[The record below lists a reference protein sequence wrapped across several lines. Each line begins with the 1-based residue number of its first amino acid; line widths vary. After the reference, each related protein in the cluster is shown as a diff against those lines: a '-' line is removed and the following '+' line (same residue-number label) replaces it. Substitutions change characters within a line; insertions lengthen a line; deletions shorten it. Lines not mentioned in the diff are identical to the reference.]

1 MNKKRILIT
10 AIGGGG
16 HGDQVLKALL
26 MERDRYEII
35 GADANPECTQAASVD
50 QFVQLPL
57 ASETNYIEILLDHCE
72 RLKIDALIH
81 GCEPELIIFNQYRKL
96 IEDKGIFLP
105 INRSS
110 LIDMCMNKAKTNLR
124 LRDLGFPAPKYLN
137 VTSESE
143 FNDIDWFPVVVKP
156 AIGGGGSANVFIAQ
170 DSSELTGL
178 ASYLGLGGIT
188 KGFMIQEYIGT
199 PEQEFT
205 VGVLH
210 NLDGQ
215 YINSIALRRH
225 LTNGL
230 SVRTSVANRTE
241 KKELG
246 TRLVISSGVSQ
257 GDIGRFPE
265 VTEQCREIAD
275 RLGSCGPLNF
285 QCRFFDG
292 RVHIFEINPRF
303 SGTTSLRAMVGLNE
317 PDLLMRHHCFNE
329 EIKTNFQYKEA
340 TILRSLSESILSKP

>member
-35 GADANPECTQAASVD
+35 GADANPECIQASSVD
-50 QFVQLPL
+50 QFVQLPF
-57 ASETNYIEILLDHCE
+57 ASDVNYIEILLDYCD

-81 GCEPELIIFNQYRKL
+81 GCEPELILFNKYRKL
-96 IEDKGIFLP
+96 VEDAGIFLP
-105 INRSS
+105 INSS
-110 LIDMCMNKAKTNLR
+110 ALIEMCMNKAKTNSCLK
-124 LRDLGFPAPKYLN
+124 DLGFPAPKYLN

-143 FNDIDWFPVVVKP
+143 LTAIDWFPVVVKP
-156 AIGGGGSANVFIAQ
+156 AVGGGGSANVFIAQ
-170 DSSELTGL
+170 DLNELCGL
-178 ASYLGLGGIT
+178 ASYLGLGERT

-210 NLDGQ
+210 DLNGR

-225 LTNGL
+225 LKSGL

-246 TRLVISSGVSQ
+246 NRLVISSGVSQ

-275 RLGSCGPLNF
+275 QLGSCGPLNF
-285 QCRFFDG
+285 QCRFFDVK
-292 RVHIFEINPRF
+292 VHIFEINPRF
-303 SGTTSLRAMVGLNE
+303 SGTTSLRAMVGFNE
-317 PDLLMRHHCFNE
+317 PDLLIRHHCMHE
-329 EIKTNFQYKEA
+329 KIETNFSYIEG
-340 TILRSLSESILSKP
+340 TILRSLSESMISKN

>member
-35 GADANPECTQAASVD
+35 GADANPECPQASSVD

-57 ASETNYIEILLDHCE
+57 ASDTNYIEILLDHCE
-72 RLKIDALIH
+72 RLKVDALIH
-81 GCEPELIIFNQYRKL
+81 GCEPELIIFNQYRQL
-96 IEDKGIFLP
+96 IEDRGIFLP
-105 INRSS
+105 INSPS
-110 LIDMCMNKAKTNLR
+110 LIEICMDKAKTNLC

-143 FNDIDWFPVVVKP
+143 LNDIDWFPAVVKP
-156 AIGGGGSANVFIAQ
+156 AVGGGGSANVFIVQ
-170 DSSELTGL
+170 DSNELNGL
-178 ASYLGLGGIT
+178 ASYLGLGERT
-188 KGFMIQEYIGT
+188 NGFMIQEYIGT

-210 NLDGQ
+210 DLNGR
-215 YINSIALRRH
+215 YINSIALKRH
-225 LTNGL
+225 LKSGL

-246 TRLVISSGVSQ
+246 DRLVISSGVSQ

-265 VTEQCREIAD
+265 VTERCREIAD
-275 RLGSCGPLNF
+275 RLGSRGPLNF
-285 QCRFFDG
+285 QCRFFDEK
-292 RVHIFEINPRF
+292 VHIFEINPRF
-303 SGTTSLRAMVGLNE
+303 SGTTSLRAMVGFNE
-317 PDLLMRHHCFNE
+317 PDLLLRKHLMFE
-329 EIKTNFQYKEA
+329 EIDTEFLYKEG
-340 TILRSLSESILSKP
+340 TILRSLVENYY